1 MDSDKKTL
9 KKVLPLLNILGRN
22 YVCYDNAGKGHLSKT
37 IHNAIEYGM
46 MQSIL
51 NCILYFKHGFSEN
64 EIKETFKV
72 WGNGSIIESKL
83 VRILNEI

>member
-1 MDSDKKTL
+1 M
-9 KKVLPLLNILGRN
+9 GRN

-46 MQSIL
+46 MQSIGEGVF
-51 NCILYFKHGFSEN
+51 LYLKHGFSEN

-83 VRILNEI
+83 VRILNEILEKNSSL